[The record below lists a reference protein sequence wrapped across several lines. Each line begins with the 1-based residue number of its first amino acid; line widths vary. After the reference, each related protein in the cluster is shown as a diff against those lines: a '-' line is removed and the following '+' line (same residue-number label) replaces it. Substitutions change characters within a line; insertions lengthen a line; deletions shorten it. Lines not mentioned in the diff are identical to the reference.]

1 MNKTTLVDVIYNNAD
16 VTRDKAEY
24 IADAI
29 LANIKHALIAQ
40 EDISFKGVLSITAK
54 TTPERMG
61 RNVRTGEDVLIP
73 EQVKYRLRVS
83 KNIKD
88 TVNGKA

>member
-29 LANIKHALIAQ
+29 LANIKHSLIAQ
-40 EDISFKGVLSITAK
+40 EDISFKGVLFITAK

-61 RNVRTGEDVLIP
+61 RNVRTGEEVLIP

>member
-1 MNKTTLVDVIYNNAD
+1 MNKTTLVNVIYNNAD

-29 LANIKHALIAQ
+29 LENIKHALIAQ
-40 EDISFKGVLSITAK
+40 EDISFKGVLSIITK

-61 RNVRTGEDVLIP
+61 RNVRTGEEVLIP

-88 TVNGKA
+88 VVNGKA

>member
-1 MNKTTLVDVIYNNAD
+1 MNKTILVDVIYLNAD
-16 VTRDKAEY
+16 ITRNEAER

-29 LANIKHALIAQ
+29 LASIKHALIVQ

-61 RNVRTGEDVLIP
+61 RNVRTGEEVLIP

-88 TVNGKA
+88 IVNGKA

>member
-1 MNKTTLVDVIYNNAD
+1 MNKTTLVYIIYNNAD

-24 IADAI
+24 IADVI

-40 EDISFKGVLSITAK
+40 ENIYFRGVLSITAK

-73 EQVKYRLRVS
+73 EQVKYRLRLS

-88 TVNGKA
+88 IVNGKA

>member
-24 IADAI
+24 ITDAI

-40 EDISFKGVLSITAK
+40 EDISFKEVFSITAK

-61 RNVRTGEDVLIP
+61 RNVRTGEEVLIP

-88 TVNGKA
+88 TVNGKR

>member
-1 MNKTTLVDVIYNNAD
+1 MNKTNLVDVIYNNAD
-16 VTRDKAEY
+16 ITRDKAER

-54 TTPERMG
+54 TAPERMG
-61 RNVRTGEDVLIP
+61 RNVRTGEEVLIP